1 MNKKSKNS
9 GFIALTL
16 VVTVATLLFVISLIQ
31 SIEIGHFFD
40 QVRLK
45 EYRLMNYYNAYN
57 CIDQAVLNLAH
68 DYFYRIATTTKMSNL
83 NCSIDSV
90 KEEDGYIYIYTRGNF
105 KNIYVKR
112 LAVAELYDNKVEII
126 SID

>member
-1 MNKKSKNS
+1 MKTNQ

-16 VVTVATLLFVISLIQ
+16 VITVATLLLTFSFVQ

-40 QVRLK
+40 QTQRK
-45 EYRLMNYYNAYN
+45 QYRLMNYYNAGN

-68 DYFYRIATTTKMSNL
+68 DYFYRIQQPAEISDL
-83 NCSIDSV
+83 DCVIDLV
-90 KEEDGYIYIYTRGNF
+90 KEENGFIMIEVHGNL
-105 KNIYVKR
+105 KNMNVKR
-112 LAVAELYDNKVEII
+112 SAIAKLYDNKVELI